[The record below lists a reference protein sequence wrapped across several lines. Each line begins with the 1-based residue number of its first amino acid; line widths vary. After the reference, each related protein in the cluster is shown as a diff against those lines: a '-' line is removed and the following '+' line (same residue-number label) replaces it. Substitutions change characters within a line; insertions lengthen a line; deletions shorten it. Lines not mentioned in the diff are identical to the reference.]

1 MKTLLVAGAC
11 LFALSGRRH
20 DRSAPESGPWSG
32 SVRFAFDFDRFTSG
46 SGPSRQCR
54 RRTAADLSEIRSG
67 EGPVR
72 KPRAAIPS
80 ETYSAGQ
87 PTLAKSA
94 RIRSPIDESRNQGS
108 KSERI

>member
-54 RRTAADLSEIRSG
+54 RRTRRLSETPEQRVHRRLLEQSSKHSLGGDMG
-67 EGPVR
+67 ELR
-72 KPRAAIPS
+72 
-80 ETYSAGQ
+80 
-87 PTLAKSA
+87 
-94 RIRSPIDESRNQGS
+94 
-108 KSERI
+108 